1 MTIQQYHLQDTVAVT
16 GNMVYDFTED
26 NSEVPDL
33 ESFKMR
39 LVCQMLR
46 SAYFQNETKENIIIT
61 KLPNIIAPRLVKKQI
76 NSDIEKKSLFNKPV
90 NYGSNTMAGLA
101 QLILKQKIDILNLD
115 NLDASEV
122 KNISKALH
130 LKGTSSKSVI
140 RLLEEIKFVC
150 KMYAAGQG
158 MFLFLLVEAKTHR
171 VLGMPLFLPKF
182 VVVVLSTTITMGL
195 TLDHRLVWLCFY

>member
-182 VVVVLSTTITMGL
+182 VVVLSTTITMGL

>member
-46 SAYFQNETKENIIIT
+46 SAYFQDETKENIIIT
-61 KLPNIIAPRLVKKQI
+61 KLTNIIAPRLVKKQI

-90 NYGSNTMAGLA
+90 N
-101 QLILKQKIDILNLD
+101 
-115 NLDASEV
+115 
-122 KNISKALH
+122 
-130 LKGTSSKSVI
+130 
-140 RLLEEIKFVC
+140 
-150 KMYAAGQG
+150 
-158 MFLFLLVEAKTHR
+158 
-171 VLGMPLFLPKF
+171 
-182 VVVVLSTTITMGL
+182 
-195 TLDHRLVWLCFY
+195 